1 MDSVTG
7 EQLRAARALGRV
19 TQAEL
24 AQVSGVSLETV
35 KRLEG
40 IHGPVNASRRTKAAL
55 AEALALRGIVLDPAG
70 GVGHV
75 SSQGGIVSDRAG
87 DGPAMRLIYR
97 SVMSERAGQASSSI
111 LTDILESSLRHNSPA
126 GLTGALLA
134 GSGRFLQV
142 LEGPGEALTGLFE
155 RIAQDSRHGNVVVI
169 EHRPIRRRQF
179 ADWSMCCGQLLV
191 SDPALTAEPALRDGF
206 DPDRLSPAAALGLLC
221 VVRDLQDDQ
230 VLTNEA
236 EAKAFR

>member
-1 MDSVTG
+1 MDKVTG
-7 EQLRAARALGRV
+7 EQLRAARALGRF

-24 AQVSGVSLETV
+24 AQASGVSLETV

-55 AEALALRGIVLDPAG
+55 AGALESRGIVLDSAG

-75 SSQGGIVSDRAG
+75 RALGGTVGEGANN
-87 DGPAMRLIYR
+87 GPEMQRLIYR
-97 SVMSERAGQASSSI
+97 SVMCGRAGQNPSPVLA
-111 LTDILESSLRHNSPA
+111 DILESSLRRNPSA

-142 LEGPGEALTGLFE
+142 LEGPGEAVAQLFE
-155 RIAQDSRHGNVVVI
+155 RIMQDSRHDNVVVI

-179 ADWSMCCGQLLV
+179 ADWSMCCGQLLAGG
-191 SDPALTAEPALRDGF
+191 PAVAAEPALRNGLN
-206 DPDRLSPAAALGLLC
+206 PETLSPAAALGLLC

-230 VLTNEA
+230 ASTN
-236 EAKAFR
+236 